1 MRYTEQK
8 EPFKAGYLKRPKIM
22 NEKLL
27 EKKLRDEVKK
37 LGGLA
42 LKFGTTYH
50 TGMPDRIVLMPGGQT
65 RFVEL
70 KSTGKKPTALQVKS
84 LELLN
89 ELGFKAAVIDSQESL
104 DNFLN
109 NLIQ

>member
-1 MRYTEQK
+1 
-8 EPFKAGYLKRPKIM
+8 M

-27 EKKLRDEVKK
+27 EKKLREEVKK

-50 TGMPDRIVLMPGGQT
+50 TGMPDRIVLMPGGNT
-65 RFVEL
+65 SFVEL
-70 KSTGKKPTALQVKS
+70 KSTGKKPTALQLKS
-84 LELLN
+84 LEMLIDF
-89 ELGFKAAVIDSQESL
+89 GFKAQVIDSQMSL

-109 NLIQ
+109 NLIR